1 MNHSPTIHA
10 SAVLVGAR
18 AILIRGAAGSGK
30 SSLAFAL
37 IQAGQS
43 GALPFAR
50 LVGDDRVHVEAA
62 HGRVLVRPAET
73 LAGLIEI
80 RGLGIRRL
88 AFEPVAALS
97 LVVDLDALHTERLP
111 TLDSAAT
118 EVAGIALPRLGGR
131 AREGPLTP
139 CICCTA
145 DDQLRPVIPAFWPVL
160 PHCKI
165 CRARPFTP
173 LRLPRTWS

>member
-1 MNHSPTIHA
+1 MTDPTIHA

-18 AILIRGAAGSGK
+18 AVLIRGAAGSGK

-37 IQAGQS
+37 IQAGRS
-43 GALPFAR
+43 GALSFAR

-62 HGRVLVRPAET
+62 HGRVLVRPAEA

-88 AFEPVAALS
+88 PYEPVAVLS

-111 TLDSAAT
+111 TPDSAVT
-118 EVAGIALPRLGGR
+118 EVAGVPLPQLGVAPGRDPLPLVFAALR
-131 AREGPLTP
+131 
-139 CICCTA
+139 TA
-145 DDQLRPVIPAFWPVL
+145 NSGL
-160 PHCKI
+160 
-165 CRARPFTP
+165 
-173 LRLPRTWS
+173 